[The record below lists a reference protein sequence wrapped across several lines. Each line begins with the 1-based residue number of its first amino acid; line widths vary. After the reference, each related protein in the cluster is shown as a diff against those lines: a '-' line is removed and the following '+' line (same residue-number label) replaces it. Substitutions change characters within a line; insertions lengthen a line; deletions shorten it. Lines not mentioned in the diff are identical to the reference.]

1 RKKGSSR
8 RNKMRIMV
16 AKAHEKIFNQR
27 RDFHFKIARKLLQAN
42 DTIYIE
48 NMNHFKSF
56 RALNRSMRDVA
67 WFNFFNILLFKAEEA
82 EKEVVKV
89 PAKNTSQKCSNC
101 QKLVP
106 KELSCRI
113 HNCPHCGLSIDRDTN
128 AARNVLRLGQ
138 SLRGA
143 EALASA
149 MN

>member
-1 RKKGSSR
+1 
-8 RNKMRIMV
+8 MV

-48 NMNHFKSF
+48 NMNHFKSY
-56 RALNRSMRDVA
+56 RVLNRSMRDVA

-89 PAKNTSQKCSNC
+89 PARNTSQMCSSC
-101 QKLVP
+101 GRTVQKD
-106 KELSCRI
+106 LSCRV
-113 HNCPHCGLSIDRDTN
+113 HSCPFCGLIIDRDTN

-138 SLRGA
+138 SLQGA